1 MTAGNYQRKQNP
13 ILMPRWLHSSSI
25 CIYGTTSV
33 SKAQEVT
40 DKGAERLTEPETE
53 EDSYELVS

>member
-1 MTAGNYQRKQNP
+1 MTTGNNQRKLNP
-13 ILMPRWLHSSSI
+13 VSMPRWLHSSRI

-40 DKGAERLTEPETE
+40 DKGTERLIEPETE
-53 EDSYELVS
+53 EDSLS